1 MDWLVSRMMRYAFI
15 SISIFISWI
24 CFCSHSH
31 QIYAITSMFITFT
44 MSILITLLLLLV
56 CGVWI
61 MEKILYCTLH
71 QFNTAKYNIN
81 EKKTHLISAKFESI
95 NTHIVTHAVRA
106 VFIIIITSLATNTTE
121 KKFEC
126 TPNLNLSLSLAFP
139 PHHLPPATCQS
150 NRFNVYSLSTQH

>member
-1 MDWLVSRMMRYAFI
+1 MDWLVSRMMRYFI

-81 EKKTHLISAKFESI
+81 EKKNPFNFRKIWI
-95 NTHIVTHAVRA
+95 DQHAYCHPRRSRSFHHHHHVA
-106 VFIIIITSLATNTTE
+106 GN
-121 KKFEC
+121 KHDWKFEC

-139 PHHLPPATCQS
+139 PHNLPPATCQS